1 MAPTGGSKTYPN
13 TWDGV
18 TQAAK
23 DAGAQ
28 WPALV
33 AAQWA
38 VESGWGKHLSGKH
51 NYFGLKGAGSGVETK
66 EFVGGKWITISAEF
80 IDFPDLF
87 SCVDYLVSRW
97 YKDFRKFK
105 GVNHCVSIE
114 DAAKELYRQG
124 YATDPDYSAKLLKVV
139 REQAGKAKPVAEVS
153 RGESKVL
160 FRLQATQGT
169 WLKKEPVDSQQL
181 PEESRKS
188 VAAGREYSV
197 LRYDEKAG
205 DAHAKVELA
214 FGAGTWWIFEPH
226 WRKTTGVVQAALR
239 QVNWSDFNCQVEPNI
254 TVGEITQWDKRR
266 VPTSDAV
273 KRTLLNT
280 AKQFQAIR
288 SAWGKPLGVTS
299 FYRPE
304 PINRQVGGVSGS
316 RHVTGEAFDI
326 YPVTGSLGE
335 FYNWLRPRWSGAL
348 GDGRRRGF
356 VHCDTR
362 NGGAFRAEGGVKP
375 CVEWP
380 Y

>member
-1 MAPTGGSKTYPN
+1 MGSGKTYPN
-13 TWDGV
+13 SWDGV

-23 DAGAQ
+23 DAGAK

-38 VESGWGKHLSGKH
+38 LESGWGKHLSGAH

-66 EFVGGKWITISAEF
+66 EFVGGKWITTSAEF

-87 SCVDYLVSRW
+87 SAVDYLVSRW
-97 YKDFRKFK
+97 YRDFRNFK
-105 GVNHCVSIE
+105 GINHCVSIE
-114 DAAKELYRQG
+114 DAAKELQRQG
-124 YATDPDYSAKLLKVV
+124 YATDPDYPAKLLKVV
-139 REQAGKAKPVAEVS
+139 REQAGKAKPVAKADETPM
-153 RGESKVL
+153 L
-160 FRLQATQGT
+160 FRLRATQGT
-169 WLKKEPVDSQQL
+169 WLKKEPSLAQGL
-181 PEESRKS
+181 PEKSKKS

-197 LRYDEKAG
+197 LRYDEKPE

-214 FGAGTWWIFEPH
+214 WGAGTWWIFEPH
-226 WRKTTGVVQAALR
+226 WRKVSGAGEAVER
-239 QVNWSDFNCQVEPNI
+239 QVNWNDFSAAIEPSLS
-254 TVGEITQWDKRR
+254 VGEVLQWDKRR
-266 VPTSDAV
+266 MPTSDAV

-304 PINRQVGGVSGS
+304 PINRQVGGVPGS

-326 YPVTGSLGE
+326 YPTTGSLDE

-362 NGGAFRAEGGVKP
+362 NGGRFHAEGGVKP
-375 CVEWP
+375 CAEWH

>member
-1 MAPTGGSKTYPN
+1 MAQSEKYPN
-13 TWDGV
+13 SWDGV
-18 TQAAK
+18 LQAAK

-38 VESGWGKHLSGKH
+38 LESGWGKHTPAGAPF
-51 NYFGLKGAGSGVETK
+51 NFFGLKGDNDATSETK

-87 SCVDYLVSRW
+87 ACVSYLVSRW
-97 YKDFRKFK
+97 YRDFRNFK
-105 GVNHCVSIE
+105 GINHCVSIE
-114 DAAKELYRQG
+114 DAAKELQRQG
-124 YATDPDYSAKLLKVV
+124 YATDPDYPAKLLKVV
-139 REQAGKAKPVAEVS
+139 REQAGKAKPVAEAD
-153 RGESKVL
+153 ETPML
-160 FRLQATQGT
+160 FRLRATQGT
-169 WLKKEPVDSQQL
+169 WLKKEPIEAAQL
-181 PEESRKS
+181 PEASKKS
-188 VAAGREYSV
+188 VAVDREYSV
-197 LRYDEKAG
+197 LRYDEKPE

-214 FGAGTWWIFEPH
+214 WGAGTWWIFEPH
-226 WRKTTGVVQAALR
+226 WRKVSGAGEAVER
-239 QVNWSDFNCQVEPNI
+239 QVNWNDFNAAIEPSLS
-254 TVGEITQWDKRR
+254 VGEVLQWDKRR
-266 VPTSDAV
+266 MPTSDAV

-304 PINRQVGGVSGS
+304 PINRQVGGVPGS
-316 RHVTGEAFDI
+316 KHTTGEAFDI
-326 YPVTGSLGE
+326 YPATGSLDE

-362 NGGAFRAEGGVKP
+362 NGGRFHAEGGVKP
-375 CVEWP
+375 CAEWP